1 MFLKFGKTTQMIG
14 ELAALGAAISWTI
27 SAMSYAKA
35 LQKARPVSAN
45 IVRLACTCGLLL
57 LFLAVVGR
65 FGVLMDLP
73 LNTVL
78 LACLSGVIGLGLGDT
93 LYMLSLK
100 SVGVATAVPISCTYP
115 LFNLLWAVFLVGEP
129 VTLTVVLGAV
139 VIFFGIWLL
148 SQGGRMANVH
158 TQKKVLTRGV
168 IAALAAAV
176 LWSVSITM
184 INIAVKETPDL
195 DHALAI
201 NTFRIMGIAV
211 TLLALSPLIDR
222 NLGFLKMQK
231 KTLVLLIVGGIVALG
246 LGWFFLAYSF
256 IGTLESRA
264 VPISS
269 TTPLFST
276 LAAIVLLREKVTSK
290 SVLGSAMVVVGIFLI
305 FVV

>member
-1 MFLKFGKTTQMIG
+1 MIG
-14 ELAALGAAISWTI
+14 ELAAFGAAISWTI
-27 SAMSYAKA
+27 SAMFYTKA
-35 LQKARPVSAN
+35 LRKARPVSAN
-45 IVRLACTCGLLL
+45 IVRLTCTCGLLL
-57 LFLAVVGR
+57 LFLVVVGK
-65 FGVLMDLP
+65 FGVLTDLP
-73 LNTVL
+73 LNIVL

-100 SVGVATAVPISCTYP
+100 NVGVATAVPISCTYP
-115 LFNLLWAVFLVGEP
+115 LFNLLWAVFLVGEQ
-129 VTLTVVLGAV
+129 VTLTVVLGAG

-148 SQGGRMANVH
+148 SQGGKTAEAH

-168 IAALAAAV
+168 IAALASAI

-201 NTFRIMGIAV
+201 NTFRVIGIAAALFV
-211 TLLALSPLIDR
+211 LSPLIDR
-222 NLGFLKMQK
+222 NLGFLRMKK
-231 KTLVLLIVGGIVALG
+231 KTVVLLVVGGIVALG

-256 IGTLESRA
+256 IETLESRA

-276 LAAIVLLREKVTSK
+276 LAGILLLHEKVTST
-290 SVLGSAMVVVGIFLI
+290 SVLGSVMIVVGIFLI
-305 FVV
+305 FVI

>member
-1 MFLKFGKTTQMIG
+1 MIG
-14 ELAALGAAISWTI
+14 ELAAFGAAISWTI
-27 SAMSYAKA
+27 SAMFYTKA
-35 LQKARPVSAN
+35 LRKVMPVSAN
-45 IVRLACTCGLLL
+45 IVRLTCTCGLLL
-57 LFLAVVGR
+57 LFLVAVGK
-65 FGVLMDLP
+65 FGVLTDLP
-73 LNTVL
+73 LNIVL

-100 SVGVATAVPISCTYP
+100 NVGVATAVPISCTYP
-115 LFNLLWAVFLVGEP
+115 LFNLLWAVFLVGEQ

-139 VIFFGIWLL
+139 AIFFGIWLL
-148 SQGGRMANVH
+148 SQGGKTAEAH

-168 IAALAAAV
+168 IAALASAI

-201 NTFRIMGIAV
+201 NMFRIIGIAAA
-211 TLLALSPLIDR
+211 LFALSPMIDR
-222 NLGFLKMQK
+222 NSGFLRMKK
-231 KTLVLLIVGGIVALG
+231 KTVVLLVVGGIVALG

-256 IGTLESRA
+256 IETLESRA

-276 LAAIVLLREKVTSK
+276 LAGILLLHEKVTST
-290 SVLGSAMVVVGIFLI
+290 SVLGSVMIVVGIFLI
-305 FVV
+305 FVI